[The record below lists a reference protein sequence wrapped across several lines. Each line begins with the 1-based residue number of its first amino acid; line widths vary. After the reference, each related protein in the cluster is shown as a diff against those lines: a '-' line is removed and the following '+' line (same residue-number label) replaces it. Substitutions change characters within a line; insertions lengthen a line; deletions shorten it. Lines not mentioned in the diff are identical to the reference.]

1 MECEKCN
8 IEMLILGAEYVCP
21 NCLKCYNIDIEPLD
35 NFNNCCE
42 KKTIEV
48 DSNKTCVKCGKS
60 KLCLIY
66 EEEYYKGSNKL
77 SQYKR
82 YKYFIEK
89 LNLLSGRKMSQS
101 EKCTELI
108 KMLKPD
114 DFNNVME
121 LRKIMKKQGYSKLN
135 KFIYN
140 IYFEVK
146 KDRLIDFTVKQKY
159 KLSQDFLKIER
170 VFKKLQVR
178 KNIYNYNLIIGLL
191 MEKNKIKGYEYLI
204 MPKNKYSI
212 KPLIDILI
220 K

>member
-1 MECEKCN
+1 MDCKNCN
-8 IEMLILGAEYVCP
+8 VEMLILGAEYVCP
-21 NCLKCYNIDIEPLD
+21 NCLNAYNIDIEPLD
-35 NFNNCCE
+35 NFDVCCE
-42 KKTIEV
+42 MKTIEV

-60 KLCLIY
+60 ELCILY
-66 EEEYYKGSNKL
+66 EDDYYKVSNKL
-77 SQYKR
+77 SLYKR
-82 YKYFIEK
+82 YKYFLEK

-101 EKCTELI
+101 EKCTKLI
-108 KMLKPD
+108 KILKPD
-114 DFNNVME
+114 DFDNVME
-121 LRKIMKKQGYSKLN
+121 LRRIMKKLGYSKLN

-140 IYFEVK
+140 IYFEIK
-146 KDRLIDFTVKQKY
+146 KDRLIDFTQKQKY
-159 KLSQDFLKIER
+159 KLSQDFIKIER

-191 MEKNKIKGYEYLI
+191 MEKNQIKGFEHLI